1 MPPGWEPV
9 ETRLSKSIHP
19 DVRTLAQTLS
29 LTFGSDGARVALR
42 GILNDQAASRR
53 VRAAALESLVGV
65 KDPELAPILQ
75 RLLREEPLRGAAL
88 RALGGYNNPDTPA
101 AILEVYATLDETQK
115 RDALNTLVSRPAY
128 AEPLLNAVAAGA
140 VPRQDLTADVIR
152 QLRTHKDPALR
163 TLVSRVYG
171 AAREVTADKQAEIE
185 RYRNVYRRGG
195 SQPGD
200 ASRGRVAYNKVCAQ
214 CHILFDTGG
223 KVGPNITGANRT
235 DLNYLLETIVD
246 PNAVIPNDYQSS
258 TLETKDDRVMTGIVK
273 SQDENSVTIVTANE
287 TVTIPRNEIASL
299 SKSQLSMMPDGLLD
313 ALSEQEV
320 RDLIYYLSR
329 PGQVPMAAGQ

>member
-1 MPPGWEPV
+1 ME
-9 ETRLSKSIHP
+9 
-19 DVRTLAQTLS
+19 
-29 LTFGSDGARVALR
+29 
-42 GILNDQAASRR
+42 
-53 VRAAALESLVGV
+53 
-65 KDPELAPILQ
+65 
-75 RLLREEPLRGAAL
+75 
-88 RALGGYNNPDTPA
+88 
-101 AILEVYATLDETQK
+101 K
-115 RDALNTLVSRPAY
+115 RDALNTLSSRVTFAK
-128 AEPLLNAVAAGA
+128 PLLTAIGA
-140 VPRQDLTADVIR
+140 NTISKKELSADLIR
-152 QLRTHKDPALR
+152 QLRSLKNDEVNSQLEN
-163 TLVSRVYG
+163 VYG
-171 AAREVTADKQAEIE
+171 AIRESSADKQKEIE
-185 RYRNVYRRGG
+185 KYRKMYRAGG

-200 ASRGRVAYNKVCAQ
+200 ASRGRVVYAKTCAQ
-214 CHILFDTGG
+214 CHTLFDTGG
-223 KVGPNITGANRT
+223 LVGPDLTGSNRG
-235 DLNYLLETIVD
+235 DLEYILQNMVD